1 MPWWVLLIG
10 VIIAGL
16 LLDNLL
22 YSKKRKEKEVNQFLS
37 GIQAS
42 SKRKIQEDISRLQ
55 PDDEQLAQRIKKLFY
70 SASFHETR
78 NLTAFHNI
86 LKELVQISKEIL
98 LTGGN
103 ERMKIIMDRVE
114 YLCGDDRV
122 GFGEFISIMRRAYLQ
137 TAADN

>member
-1 MPWWVLLIG
+1 MPWWVILIG